1 MSIGPSTLAWALG
14 VAIAFA
20 AGTAW
25 QVSPI
30 SQLSHAQE
38 QGGNAQGDKL
48 LVQGHGVASSS
59 KTPPGEPFTLMA
71 SNAPL
76 RAFKVVPP
84 GKTFILTDMM
94 YNARGVRQD
103 LTVNLAHG
111 YEAMK
116 VAGSVPKAD
125 ILLQM
130 YLKPGES
137 QETHLCSGYVI
148 PSGHSVRAWTNAGLE
163 PDQWV
168 QIAVT
173 GYLIDEVR
181 PSL

>member
-1 MSIGPSTLAWALG
+1 
-14 VAIAFA
+14 V
-20 AGTAW
+20 
-25 QVSPI
+25 QVFPVL
-30 SQLSHAQE
+30 QLSRAQE
-38 QGGNAQGDKL
+38 QVGNARDNKI
-48 LVQGHGVASSS
+48 LVQGHGVASSA
-59 KTPPGEPFTLMA
+59 KTPPGEQFTLIA
-71 SNAPL
+71 SDAPL

-84 GKTFILTDMM
+84 GKTFVLTDMM

-103 LTVNLAHG
+103 LTVNLANG

-116 VAGSVPKAD
+116 GPDSTPKAN

-137 QETHLCSGYVI
+137 QATHLCSGYVI
-148 PSGHSVRAWTNAGLE
+148 PSGNSVRAWTNAGLK

-173 GYLIDEVR
+173 GYLIDEVKQ
-181 PSL
+181 

>member
-1 MSIGPSTLAWALG
+1 MSRRPSTLAWALA

-20 AGTAW
+20 AGAAL
-25 QVSPI
+25 QSFPV
-30 SQLSHAQE
+30 SQLSRAQE
-38 QGGNAQGDKL
+38 QGGNAQGDKI
-48 LVQGHGVASSS
+48 LVQGDGVASSS
-59 KTPPGEPFTLMA
+59 KTPPGEQFTLRA

-84 GKTFILTDMM
+84 GKTFVLTDMM
-94 YNARGVRQD
+94 YNARGVKQD
-103 LTVNLAHG
+103 LTVNLANG
-111 YEAMK
+111 YETMK
-116 VAGSVPKAD
+116 GPDSATKAD
-125 ILLQM
+125 ILLQV

-163 PDQWV
+163 PGQWV

-173 GYLIDEVR
+173 GYLIDEVK
-181 PSL
+181 P